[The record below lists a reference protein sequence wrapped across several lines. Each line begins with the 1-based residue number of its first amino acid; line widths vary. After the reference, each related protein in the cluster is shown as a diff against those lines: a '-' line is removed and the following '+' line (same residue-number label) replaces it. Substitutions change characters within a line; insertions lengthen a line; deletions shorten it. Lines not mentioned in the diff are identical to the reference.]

1 MQKICFRFE
10 FALGDRRENTLNLVV
25 DRRKTMYIP
34 WPSFNL
40 VDVVCLRGHWT
51 LEINLL
57 GLVQGGGVPAVWWV
71 VCQQC

>member
-10 FALGDRRENTLNLVV
+10 FALGDRRENTLNLVI
-25 DRRKTMYIP
+25 DRRKTMYIS
-34 WPSFNL
+34 WPFFDL

-57 GLVQGGGVPAVWWV
+57 GLVQGGGVSAVWWV